1 MKEGQKNPLFSQNT
15 LLKTRPKRM
24 NAYMWPR
31 DCFVVSVWA
40 RAWTYEQELEGI
52 FQLYSIHVNLNILW
66 LILMTCQNIPWQKY
80 IPTTSTIIHTSSLAH
95 GFATWTSNNNVFVQL
110 NVSTKIYP
118 RLVPHV
124 LKQKYVFGAFIKNH
138 APLFHTCPMWQNVI
152 Y

>member
-1 MKEGQKNPLFSQNT
+1 MWRQKLDEINIQHMGAPL
-15 LLKTRPKRM
+15 
-24 NAYMWPR
+24 
-31 DCFVVSVWA
+31 A
-40 RAWTYEQELEGI
+40 RFMSWRKDRRIPYCHKIHYWKQELEGI

-80 IPTTSTIIHTSSLAH
+80 IPTTSTIIHTSSLTH

-138 APLFHTCPMWQNVI
+138 APLFHTCLMWQNVI